1 LKVVLASTSLLAL
14 PTYKAIKSSENEFLA
29 LITKH
34 EERSGR
40 GKKIVENELATALGN
55 ENVVRVK
62 GNEDL
67 ASALKRLRPDV
78 AIAISFGLLIKPE
91 SLAIPIHGWINLHF
105 SLLPKFRG
113 AAPVARA
120 ILAGEKLSGI
130 TVFKLDSG
138 MDTGPI
144 YATKEMTC
152 GSGTNGELLERF
164 AEAGSEEV
172 LKALE
177 MIENGISP
185 VPQTGPSSLA
195 PKIDNAE
202 TRLRLDQGVDEVLN
216 CVRAFSPKPGAWCEF
231 NGARIKILEAHLS
244 DLTGDTFGEILS
256 ISPLV
261 IALGDGALEI
271 IKIQEA
277 GKRLMSADEWT
288 RGARVRIGDRF
299 A

>member
-1 LKVVLASTSLLAL
+1 MKVVLASTSILAL
-14 PTYKAIKSSENEFLA
+14 PTYKAIKSSEHEFLA
-29 LITKH
+29 LITKN

-40 GKKIVENELATALGN
+40 GKKIVENELVTALGN

-67 ASALKRLRPDV
+67 ASALKLLKPDV
-78 AIAISFGLLIKPE
+78 AIAISFGLLVKPE
-91 SLAIPIHGWINLHF
+91 SLAIPSHGWINLHF

-113 AAPVARA
+113 AAPLARA
-120 ILAGEKLSGI
+120 ILAGEKLSGV

-144 YATKEMTC
+144 YTTKEIAC
-152 GSGTNGELLERF
+152 SSGTNGELLERF

-177 MIENGISP
+177 MIENGVAP

-195 PKIDNAE
+195 PKIDNGE
-202 TRLRLDQGVDEVLN
+202 TRLRFNQGVKEVLN
-216 CVRAFSPKPGAWCEF
+216 SVRAFSPKPGAWCEF
-231 NGARIKILEAHLS
+231 NRVRVKFMEAQPS
-244 DLTGDTFGEILS
+244 VLTGSNVGEILS

-261 IALGDGALEI
+261 ITVGDGALEI
-271 IKIQEA
+271 TKIQEA

-288 RGARVRIGDRF
+288 RGARVKIGDRF
-299 A
+299 V